1 MFCCIEKNYIF
12 FLNYKWKI
20 QRNRLIPCTI
30 TLHIYFLRPRI
41 FFVSNLHRPLG
52 LIAENFFCEVWTNS
66 CTNRSLMHNKI
77 VHLVQTTQ
85 FESDWK
91 KVNDTFLFLNIE
103 AVKKLK
109 KFWLKSSEEYTYI
122 LTLISSVSYYKL
134 MMLMVPSVTTI
145 CVLGFL
151 FFKFFFHSSCKL
163 FFHSEFLVFQKV
175 IWIDMIVLVSS
186 RPIFSNDV
194 LQKNCVWRCIRYLYK
209 YKDYHSMRMHFYS
222 IRGQDYLSL
231 DLNTTLL

>member
-1 MFCCIEKNYIF
+1 M
-12 FLNYKWKI
+12 
-20 QRNRLIPCTI
+20 
-30 TLHIYFLRPRI
+30 
-41 FFVSNLHRPLG
+41 SNLHRPLV

-103 AVKKLK
+103 AVKKFK
-109 KFWLKSSEEYTYI
+109 NFSLKSSEEYTYI

-134 MMLMVPSVTTI
+134 MMLLVPSVTTI
-145 CVLGFL
+145 CVFGFL
-151 FFKFFFHSSCKL
+151 FSSFSFIL
-163 FFHSEFLVFQKV
+163 VNFFFHSEFLVFQKV
-175 IWIDMIVLVSS
+175 IWIDMIVLSS
-186 RPIFSNDV
+186 RPTFSNDV